1 MPNATPPLEFKA
13 APTRYVL
20 PADTTLFRLHD
31 RTRHAAEFKPALVGT
46 NGSPGG
52 RFDGTSADP
61 FPSYYAGL
69 HVTTALAEVLLRNL
83 GYSGKAQQRLIRRT
97 QIAGRRLSAVRTA
110 RELTLVS
117 LLTAP
122 DLAAVAQ
129 DSWLV
134 DTEGK
139 DAYAQTRVWAAWIR
153 AQADWAD
160 GLIWPSKRDTGN
172 PALVLFGD
180 RCDPGG
186 LDGDEPE
193 LQIDLDT
200 PIGEA
205 WLSRMLASYR
215 AVVAPRP
222 N

>member
-1 MPNATPPLEFKA
+1 MPEATPPLQFEA
-13 APTRYVL
+13 VPNRYVL

-31 RTRHAAEFKPALVGT
+31 RKRHAAEFKPAQVDV
-46 NGSPGG
+46 GSPGG
-52 RFDGTSADP
+52 RFDGTTADP

-83 GYSGKAQQRLIRRT
+83 GFGGNGQRLIRRA
-97 QIAGRRLSAVRTA
+97 QIAERRLSAVRTA

-117 LLTAP
+117 LLTGP

-134 DTEGK
+134 DAEGK
-139 DAYAQTRVWAAWIR
+139 DAYVQTRNWAAWIR
-153 AQADWAD
+153 ERADWAD
-160 GLIWPSKRDTGN
+160 GLIWPSKRDTGH

-180 RCDPGG
+180 RCGADG

-200 PIGEA
+200 AIGEA
-205 WLSRMLASYR
+205 WLSKMLAPYR
-215 AVVAPRP
+215 AVVAPRV

>member
-1 MPNATPPLEFKA
+1 MPQASPPLQYAATPNRHA
-13 APTRYVL
+13 V
-20 PADTTLFRLHD
+20 PADTELFRIHE
-31 RTRHAAEFKPALVGT
+31 RKRHAAEFKPAHVSF
-46 NGSPGG
+46 GSPGG
-52 RFDGTSADP
+52 RFDGTPDDP
-61 FPSYYAGL
+61 FSSYYAGL
-69 HVTTALAEVLLRNL
+69 HTTTALAEVLLRNL
-83 GYSGKAQQRLIRRT
+83 GFDGDGQRLIRRQ
-97 QIAGRRLSAVRTA
+97 QIAGRRFSSVRTN

-134 DTEGK
+134 DAEGR
-139 DAYAQTRVWAAWIR
+139 DAYPHTRRWAAWIR
-153 AQADWAD
+153 SQAPWAD

-172 PALVLFGD
+172 PAVVLFGD
-180 RCDPGG
+180 RCADALEGA
-186 LDGDEPE
+186 EPE

-205 WLSRMLASYR
+205 WLTRMLAPYR
-215 AVVAPRP
+215 AAIAPSP

>member
-1 MPNATPPLEFKA
+1 MATPPLEFEA

-31 RTRHAAEFKPALVGT
+31 RRRHAAEFKPAQAG
-46 NGSPGG
+46 NAPGG
-52 RFDGTSADP
+52 RFDGTPSDP

-69 HVTTALAEVLLRNL
+69 QVTTALAEVLLRNL
-83 GYSGKAQQRLIRRT
+83 GFGGNGQRLIRRA
-97 QIAGRRLSAVRTA
+97 QIAERRLSAVRTA

-117 LLTAP
+117 LLTGP

-139 DAYAQTRVWAAWIR
+139 DAYERTRDWAAWIR
-153 AQADWAD
+153 AQAEWAD

-180 RCDPGG
+180 RCGADG
-186 LDGDEPE
+186 LDGEEPE

-205 WLSRMLASYR
+205 WLAKMLAPYR

>member
-1 MPNATPPLEFKA
+1 MPEATPPPEFEA
-13 APTRYVL
+13 APNKYVL
-20 PADTTLFRLHD
+20 PADTTLFRLHF
-31 RTRHAAEFKPALVGT
+31 RTRHAAEFKPAQAGKR
-46 NGSPGG
+46 SSGG
-52 RFDGTSADP
+52 RFDGTAADP
-61 FPSYYAGL
+61 FPTYYAGL

-83 GYSGKAQQRLIRRT
+83 GFGGNGQRLIRRA
-97 QIAGRRLSAVRTA
+97 QIAERRLSALRTA
-110 RELTLVS
+110 RELNLVS

-134 DTEGK
+134 DAEGE
-139 DAYAQTRVWAAWIR
+139 DAYARTQAWAAWIR
-153 AQADWAD
+153 SQAEWAD

-180 RCDPGG
+180 RCGADG

-205 WLSRMLASYR
+205 WLGKMLAPYR
-215 AVVAPRP
+215 AAVAPRP

>member
-1 MPNATPPLEFKA
+1 MATPPLEFEA

-31 RTRHAAEFKPALVGT
+31 RRRHAAEFKPAQAGDA
-46 NGSPGG
+46 PGG

-69 HVTTALAEVLLRNL
+69 RVTTALAEVLLRNL
-83 GYSGKAQQRLIRRT
+83 GFGYNGQRLIRRA
-97 QIAGRRLSAVRTA
+97 QIADRRLSAVRTA

-117 LLTAP
+117 LLTGP

-139 DAYAQTRVWAAWIR
+139 DAYERTRDWAAWIR
-153 AQADWAD
+153 TQAEWAD

-172 PALVLFGD
+172 QALVLFGD
-180 RCDPGG
+180 RCGADG

-205 WLSRMLASYR
+205 WLAKMLAPYH
-215 AVVAPRP
+215 AAVAPKP